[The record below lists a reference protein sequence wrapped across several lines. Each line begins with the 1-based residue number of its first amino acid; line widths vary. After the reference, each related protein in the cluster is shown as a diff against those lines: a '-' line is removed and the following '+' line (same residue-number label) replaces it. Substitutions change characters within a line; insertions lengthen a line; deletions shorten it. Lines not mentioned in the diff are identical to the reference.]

1 MTTAL
6 RTAGF
11 PSRLDLSKV
20 LDRAVGERV
29 TGGIDQLI
37 TQVSATQNY
46 ALNARKELGLSVY
59 RYGLAGAVNLALGEL
74 CQAPVPTATEH
85 DLVPAADPAIGT
97 LVITLTTGAAVA
109 ANEYVG
115 GWLHV
120 NDGTG
125 QGQNL
130 RILSHP
136 ANAGAALC
144 AFTCIDPLTVALV
157 TAADSL
163 CALTA
168 NPYNGAIVHPAP
180 PTSKLIGV
188 PVVAITAGLYGWF
201 QTRGPAAVLTEGTV
215 HIYQQVQA
223 AVVAN
228 GAVQHANLSLRTGS
242 TAAAAGSGN
251 GTLIED
257 SAAAELVTYLA
268 DVAVD
273 TNIDFGSLA
282 TIVGR
287 VMRVEITA
295 HCSLINLTLE

>member
-11 PSRLDLSKV
+11 PNRLELGRV
-20 LDRAVGERV
+20 LDRAVGERAQ
-29 TGGIDQLI
+29 GGIDQLI
-37 TQVSATQNY
+37 TQVSVGQNY
-46 ALNARKELGLSVY
+46 VLGARKEIGLSVY
-59 RYGLAGAVNLALGEL
+59 RYGLAGGVNLALGEL
-74 CQAPVPTATEH
+74 CQAPVPTAGEH
-85 DLVPAADPAIGT
+85 NLVPAADPAIGT
-97 LVITLTTGAAVA
+97 VVITLTTGAAVA
-109 ANEYVG
+109 ANEYAG

-125 QGQNL
+125 QGQVL

-136 ANAGAALC
+136 ANAGAAVC
-144 AFTCIDPLTVALV
+144 AFTCIDPLTTALV

-168 NPYNGAIVHPAP
+168 NPYNLAIVHDSP
-180 PTSKLIGV
+180 PTSRLVGV
-188 PVVAITAGLYGWF
+188 PVVAINAGLYGWF
-201 QTRGPAAVLTEGTV
+201 QTRGPAAVLTQGTV
-215 HIYQQVQA
+215 HIFQQVQA
-223 AVVAN
+223 SATVD
-228 GAVQHANLSLRTGS
+228 GAVRHANLNLRTGS
-242 TAAAAGSGN
+242 TAAAAGTGN

-257 SAAAELVTYLA
+257 SAAAELVTYIA
-268 DVAVD
+268 DVAID
-273 TNIDFGSLA
+273 TDIDFGSLA